1 MEKRLFTLLMA
12 TILFSSLVCSSN
24 HFTKSSSNHHLT
36 ETSDTTSSTDTTS
49 SSSSSTDSSTTSSS
63 SSQVWMYGTCIISTL
78 FFLVVLIYVC
88 YHCSK
93 FCKNSSRY
101 GAKGGNTQFSN
112 EQDAPP
118 YDQYGNY
125 GAGAQNYT
133 QGQPADPYAQP
144 NYKYGY

>member
-1 MEKRLFTLLMA
+1 MA
-12 TILFSSLVCSSN
+12 TILFSSFVCSSN
-24 HFTKSSSNHHLT
+24 HFTKSSSNHHLE

-63 SSQVWMYGTCIISTL
+63 SSQVVWMYGTCIISTL
-78 FFLVVLIYVC
+78 FFLAVLIYVC